1 VNADASG
8 RTAPGP
14 QLGLLEALLRNRKP
28 AHQLDLLTRASR
40 EYGPI
45 VRISVGKR
53 FLHLLDDPDYIR
65 HVLQGNARNYR
76 KSINYEPLKLVIGE
90 GLLTSEGLS
99 WRRQRR
105 LIQPAFHR
113 RKLETLA
120 SVIVEETETVSA
132 RWARRAASQEPL
144 NVAAEMT
151 GLTLRAVSRS
161 LLGSD
166 IAHDTHQISEAQ
178 AFLNRYVDSRMGGFI
193 HLPPRVPTPRNL
205 RFKRALADLDS
216 VVYGII
222 DQRIGRNDAG
232 DDLLG
237 MLLEARDEQTGEAMT
252 RVQLRDEVAT
262 ILLAGHET
270 TANALSWTWY
280 LLAQDK
286 RVQNKL
292 HEELDNTLRGRA
304 PVFADL
310 VELSYTRAVFEEALR
325 LYPPAWAISRRPV
338 EDDVV
343 GGYRIPAGSTVLLS
357 PYVTHRNPRFW
368 ANPGAFDPERFYP
381 ASARDRPAYAYF
393 PFGGGPRKC
402 IGNGFAM
409 MEAQLVL
416 ATLAQRYR
424 LRLLPGQLMEP
435 EPLVTLRPKYG
446 IFATPE
452 ER

>member
-1 VNADASG
+1 M
-8 RTAPGP
+8 
-14 QLGLLEALLRNRKP
+14 K
-28 AHQLDLLTRASR
+28 
-40 EYGPI
+40 
-45 VRISVGKR
+45 ISVGNR
-53 FLHLLDDPDYIR
+53 FLHLVDDPAYIR
-65 HVLQGNARNYR
+65 YVLQGNARNYR
-76 KSINYEPLKLVIGE
+76 KSVNYEPLKLVIGE

-113 RKLETLA
+113 SKLETLA
-120 SVIVEETETVSA
+120 SVIVEETEAVSA
-132 RWARRAASQEPL
+132 RWAGRAATQEPL

-151 GLTLRAVSRS
+151 GLALRAVSRA

-166 IAHDTHQISEAQ
+166 IRKETHKISEAQ
-178 AFLNRYVDSRMGGFI
+178 TFLNRYVDFRMGGFI
-193 HLPPRVPTPRNL
+193 HLSPHVPTPRNL

-222 DQRIGRNDAG
+222 DKRMGRNDVG

-252 RVQLRDEVAT
+252 RRQLRDEVAT

-270 TANALSWTWY
+270 TANALSWTCY
-280 LLAQDK
+280 LLAHDK
-286 RVQNKL
+286 RAEYNL
-292 HEELDNTLRGRA
+292 HQELDGTLRGRA
-304 PVFADL
+304 PAFADL
-310 VELSYTRAVFEEALR
+310 DDLPYTRAVFEEALR
-325 LYPPAWAISRRPV
+325 LYPPAWVISRKPV

-357 PYVTHRNPRFW
+357 PYVTHRHPRLW
-368 ANPGAFDPERFYP
+368 ANPEAFDPERFYQ

-409 MEAQLVL
+409 MEARLVL

-424 LRLLPGQLMEP
+424 LRLVQDRPVEI